1 MMEAILSSK
10 GQATI
15 PRAVRERLQIR
26 PGDRFKFFFHPDGV
40 IILPKIPTRRLKG
53 SVPKLA
59 RTVSLTEIDQAIEA
73 GATERFRRKK

>member
-1 MMEAILSSK
+1 MEAKLSGK

-15 PRAVRERLQIR
+15 PKAVRERLRIK

-40 IILPKIPTRRLKG
+40 MILPRIPTRRLKG

-59 RTVSLTEIDQAIEA
+59 RPTSQEEIDQAIEA
-73 GATERFRRKK
+73 GATQRFRRKK

>member
-1 MMEAILSSK
+1 MEAKLSSK

-15 PRAVRERLQIR
+15 PKAVRERLQIT

-40 IILPKIPTRRLKG
+40 IILPRISTKRLKG

-59 RTVSLTEIDQAIEA
+59 RSVTPEEVDQAIA
-73 GATERFRRKK
+73 NGAQQRFRRKK